1 MADAAA
7 RSFARDCNA
16 AAATVVAL
24 STAYGYGGSS
34 NDAACA
40 AAAQGAAVEF
50 APSFNVS
57 EVTSDPSCQISNATF
72 DGFAAIATC
81 EAYAANLTAFCG
93 TPPDRALAAI
103 LDRIKARKEEE
114 EARAAGLVR
123 AKARANVVV
132 SGMADVKTSC
142 NGASSSAGAVDNA
155 VFVGDWLPPPDRTSP
170 LLGAGLGGGGV
181 GSKAGGGSGGG
192 ARCGGGRGG
201 GSGGSAGCS
210 VRGGRS
216 AGGGD
221 VGGGGTVAADGVGD
235 DRRAALR
242 THKPT
247 HRSAPVRK
255 QQEREPSPVRQH
267 RTAPMLQVLM
277 TPRDRLTGSDE
288 EARRER
294 ERFLQNQHTGWR

>member
-93 TPPDRALAAI
+93 IAARCFAASPAPPP
-103 LDRIKARKEEE
+103 
-114 EARAAGLVR
+114 
-123 AKARANVVV
+123 
-132 SGMADVKTSC
+132 
-142 NGASSSAGAVDNA
+142 
-155 VFVGDWLPPPDRTSP
+155 LPPPPSPPPLPTLPPPPAPPPTPPPSQPPPSIPVPFPPAPPGEPPSPPPP
-170 LLGAGLGGGGV
+170 LLSAACSATPACAAYSGDCCPNTNGISLTCCHVSPPPPLTPPPTPASPPPPAHPPPLPPRSGTQLVLDCHVEKQV
-181 GSKAGGGSGGG
+181 GF
-192 ARCGGGRGG
+192 
-201 GSGGSAGCS
+201 
-210 VRGGRS
+210 
-216 AGGGD
+216 
-221 VGGGGTVAADGVGD
+221 
-235 DRRAALR
+235 
-242 THKPT
+242 HKP
-247 HRSAPVRK
+247 RVRALGCV
-255 QQEREPSPVRQH
+255 PSP
-267 RTAPMLQVLM
+267 
-277 TPRDRLTGSDE
+277 
-288 EARRER
+288 
-294 ERFLQNQHTGWR
+294 

>member
-93 TPPDRALAAI
+93 IA
-103 LDRIKARKEEE
+103 
-114 EARAAGLVR
+114 
-123 AKARANVVV
+123 
-132 SGMADVKTSC
+132 
-142 NGASSSAGAVDNA
+142 
-155 VFVGDWLPPPDRTSP
+155 
-170 LLGAGLGGGGV
+170 
-181 GSKAGGGSGGG
+181 
-192 ARCGGGRGG
+192 ARCFAA
-201 GSGGSAGCS
+201 S
-210 VRGGRS
+210 
-216 AGGGD
+216 
-221 VGGGGTVAADGVGD
+221 GGTVAADGVGD